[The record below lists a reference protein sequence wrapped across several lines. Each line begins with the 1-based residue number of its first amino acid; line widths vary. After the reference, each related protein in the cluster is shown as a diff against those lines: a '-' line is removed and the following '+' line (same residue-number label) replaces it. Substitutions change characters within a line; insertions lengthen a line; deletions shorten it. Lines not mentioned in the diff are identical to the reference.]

1 MDRKNRKAPG
11 IPGWAKTVITV
22 AVIVGA
28 VALIFTQLPRG
39 AFSTDLSRVGQG
51 TPALVVARDINFLAG
66 AEVMDL
72 LNTIRPEYG
81 DRVEFLAAH
90 LGHPDGQ
97 AFARRHDMRD
107 ATVVLFSGDGR
118 RLATLRAP
126 QGADQVREA
135 LREANIPP
143 N

>member
-1 MDRKNRKAPG
+1 MGGEAKSRPG
-11 IPGWAKTVITV
+11 IPGWAKVLITV
-22 AVIVGA
+22 VVIVGA
-28 VALIFTQLPRG
+28 GALIFTQLPRG
-39 AFSTDLSRVGQG
+39 AFPTDLARVGQG

-72 LNTIRPEYG
+72 LNSIRPEYDG
-81 DRVEFLAAH
+81 QVEFLAAH

-97 AFARRHDMRD
+97 AFARRHGMRD
-107 ATVVLFSGDGR
+107 ATVVLISGDGQ

-126 QGADQVREA
+126 QRAAEVREA
-135 LREANIPP
+135 LRAANIHP

>member
-1 MDRKNRKAPG
+1 MEGKTRKAPG
-11 IPGWAKTVITV
+11 IPGWAKALITV

-28 VALIFTQLPRG
+28 GALIFTQLPRG

-72 LNTIRPEYG
+72 LNTIRPEYD

-107 ATVVLFSGDGR
+107 ATVVLFSGDGQ

-126 QGADQVREA
+126 QSAAQVREA
-135 LREANIPP
+135 LRAANIPP